1 MHSPNGGTEN
11 MPSCPGLLAKGASPS
26 GVLKVKSFTSWV
38 SSLMPVTT
46 TMFGTSEDPSQ
57 IPAHPCS
64 TTISGMVLSLL
75 CGLCIYAVDNRGDV
89 HGCGAVDQATPAAHA
104 ERFSVSFFEEA
115 QLVHEA
121 LSYTISLL
129 LAGVV
134 IACHERCSSLNMQL
148 SQQRNRAFSSFFRGL
163 TEIEAV
169 ASWAYEC
176 AAATGEAGCRNL
188 IPQRAVEHSMELF
201 GYAFHADFGNAFNGL
216 TINFSFFKERLP
228 GICKRLAAFGLDV
241 NLKGIVV
248 FEKQDIGF
256 RSGVWALT
264 H

>member
-1 MHSPNGGTEN
+1 

-64 TTISGMVLSLL
+64 TMISGMVLSLL

-134 IACHERCSSLNMQL
+134 IACHECVVL
-148 SQQRNRAFSSFFRGL
+148 
-163 TEIEAV
+163 EHEAV

>member
-64 TTISGMVLSLL
+64 TTISGMVFSLL
-75 CGLCIYAVDNRGDV
+75 CGLCIYTVDNRGDV
-89 HGCGAVDQATPAAHA
+89 HGCGAVDQAAPAAHA

-121 LSYTISLL
+121 LPYAISLL
-129 LAGVV
+129 LAGIV
-134 IACHERCSSLNMQL
+134 IACHERVVLEHAAIPAAESGVFLL
-148 SQQRNRAFSSFFRGL
+148 FSRL

-176 AAATGEAGCRNL
+176 AATTGETGCRDL
-188 IPQRAVEHSMELF
+188 IPQRAIEHSMELF
-201 GYAFHADFGNAFNGL
+201 GYTFHADFGSAFNGL

-228 GICKRLAAFGLDV
+228 DICKRLTAFGLDA
-241 NLKGIVV
+241 NLKGIVA

>member
-1 MHSPNGGTEN
+1 MDAG
-11 MPSCPGLLAKGASPS
+11 
-26 GVLKVKSFTSWV
+26 
-38 SSLMPVTT
+38 
-46 TMFGTSEDPSQ
+46 Q
-57 IPAHPCS
+57 S
-64 TTISGMVLSLL
+64 T
-75 CGLCIYAVDNRGDV
+75 R
-89 HGCGAVDQATPAAHA
+89 ATPAAHA

-134 IACHERCSSLNMQL
+134 IACHERVVLEHAAIPAAESGVFLL
-148 SQQRNRAFSSFFRGL
+148 FSRL

-176 AAATGEAGCRNL
+176 AATTGETGCRDL
-188 IPQRAVEHSMELF
+188 IPQRAIEHSMELF
-201 GYAFHADFGNAFNGL
+201 GYTFHADFGSAFNGL

-228 GICKRLAAFGLDV
+228 DICKRLAAFGLDA
-241 NLKGIVV
+241 NLKGIVA

-256 RSGVWALT
+256 RSGVWL
-264 H
+264 